1 MTYILILIFSGAFL
15 APLIYRYL
23 NKISG
28 WIISF
33 FPLSAFIFLIY
44 NIGITSNG
52 GHFTE
57 EFLWFENL
65 NVNLLFYVDGLSLLF
80 GMIITLFGAL
90 ISVYSNSYMK
100 SYQGVGRYYLW
111 LIFFAGSML
120 GVVISGNLIT
130 LFIFWELTSFSS
142 YFLIGFFNEKEKS
155 RYAAMQA
162 LLVTG
167 LGGLALLAGF
177 IFIYIIT
184 GSFDI
189 RYLILHSDII
199 KASPLYNTALI
210 LILAGAF
217 TKSAQVPF
225 HFWLPNAMEAPAPV
239 SAYLHSATMVKAGVF
254 LLMRLTPVL
263 GDKDIWNITLISFG
277 MVTMLLGAAMSVAQ
291 KDLKKILAYTTI
303 SALGT
308 LVLLIGIGTPL
319 SYSAAVL
326 FVLSHAL
333 YKGPLFLIAGIIDK
347 KTGSRDV
354 LSLSGLY
361 HYMPAVAVFSFLAAF
376 SFSGF
381 PPFINFISK
390 ELSYKAS
397 LDTKFYF
404 ILIPLFMLVSNIL
417 SMYSAFMAGIKPF
430 PGIKEEF
437 KPKYKIDFAFIL
449 APAILSVGGIATV
462 FFTGILDNNLIS
474 PAAKSIFLVDTAVE
488 MTYWYGFNTA
498 FILSLL
504 TFAGGYLLYKYR
516 DIFKF
521 YNIVFISK
529 AAPSK
534 IYDYFLSSVKFIS
547 YWQTRILQ
555 SGFLRYYIII
565 IVTFLS
571 VTLAAVIIQG
581 NIINL
586 TLDFRFEGIY
596 EIVLFSG
603 VMASAILA
611 TVSRSRLSAVV
622 FLGVVGYG
630 MAVIFVLHGAPDLAI
645 TQFTIET
652 LTVIIFVLIL
662 YRLPKFS
669 NISDRKTKTRD
680 WFIASVFGLI
690 MTIITLAVVSTDM
703 KPEVANYYAE
713 FSKILANGRNVVNVI
728 LVDFRALD
736 TLGEITVL
744 AVAALGI
751 FGLLK
756 LTVKNKIKG

>member
-1 MTYILILIFSGAFL
+1 MTYILIFIFAGAFS
-15 APLIYRYL
+15 APLVYRYFS
-23 NKISG
+23 KISG
-28 WIISF
+28 WILAI
-33 FPLSAFIFLIY
+33 FPLSAFIFLVL
-44 NIGITSNG
+44 NIGIISNG

-57 EFLWFENL
+57 EFLWFESL
-65 NVNLLFYVDGLSLLF
+65 NVNILFYVDGLSLLF

-90 ISVYSNSYMK
+90 ISIYSNEYMK
-100 SYQGVGRYYLW
+100 SYQGVGKFYLW
-111 LIFFAGSML
+111 LIFFAASMF

-162 LLVTG
+162 FLVTG
-167 LGGLALLAGF
+167 IGGLALLAGF
-177 IFIYIIT
+177 IFIYLIT

-189 RYLILHSDII
+189 RYLILHSDTI
-199 KASPLYNTALI
+199 KASPLYNVALVLI
-210 LILAGAF
+210 LIGAF
-217 TKSAQVPF
+217 TKSAQAPF

-277 MVTMLLGAAMSVAQ
+277 MVTMLLGAVMSVGQ

-319 SYSAAVL
+319 AYSAAVL

-347 KTGSRDV
+347 KTASRDV
-354 LSLSGLY
+354 LDLSALY
-361 HYMPAVAVFSFLAAF
+361 HYMPAVAVFSFLAAL

-397 LDTKFYF
+397 IDTNYYF
-404 ILIPLFMLVSNIL
+404 ILIPVFMLVSNIL

-430 PGIKEEF
+430 LGIKEEF
-437 KPKYKIDFAFIL
+437 KPKYKVGFSFIF
-449 APAILSVGGIATV
+449 APAILSLGSIATV
-462 FFTGILDNNLIS
+462 FFTGILDKNLIS
-474 PAAKSIFLVDTAVE
+474 PAAESIFLVDTAVE
-488 MTYWYGFNTA
+488 IKYWYGFNAA

-504 TFAGGYLLYKYR
+504 TFSGGYLLYKYR

-534 IYDYFLSSVKFIS
+534 IYDYMLSSIKFIS

-555 SGFLRYYIII
+555 SGYLRYYIII
-565 IVTFLS
+565 IIAFLS
-571 VTLAAVIIQG
+571 VIISAVIIQG

-586 TLDFRFEGIY
+586 TLDFRLEGIY
-596 EIVLFSG
+596 EIVLFAG
-603 VMASAILA
+603 LMISAILS
-611 TVSRSRLSAVV
+611 TISKSRLSAVV

-630 MAVIFVLHGAPDLAI
+630 IAVIFVLHGAPDLAI

-669 NISDRKTKTRD
+669 NISDRKSKTRD
-680 WFIASVFGLI
+680 WIIASVFGII
-690 MTIITLAVVSTDM
+690 MSIITLAVVSTDM

-713 FSKILANGRNVVNVI
+713 FSKILANGKNVVNVI

-736 TLGEITVL
+736 TLGEITVI
-744 AVAALGI
+744 AIASLGI
-751 FGLLK
+751 YGLLK
-756 LTVKNKIKG
+756 LKVKK